1 MFVSVKSLTTYM
13 DRNINY
19 VNEAIANKSNFDD
32 ATFNS
37 YIERM
42 NELLNKQVD
51 SLKKISSNDKLI
63 NKYTQKVQELFKEV
77 VRC

>member
-1 MFVSVKSLTTYM
+1 MFVTVKSLTTYM
-13 DRNINY
+13 DRNMNY

-51 SLKKISSNDKLI
+51 RLKKISSNDKLI
-63 NKYTQKVQELFKEV
+63 NKYTKKVQELFKEV
-77 VRC
+77 VR

>member
-1 MFVSVKSLTTYM
+1 MFVTVKSLTTYM
-13 DRNINY
+13 DRNMNY

-42 NELLNKQVD
+42 NELLNKQVYR
-51 SLKKISSNDKLI
+51 LKKISSNDKLI
-63 NKYTQKVQELFKEV
+63 ILVH
-77 VRC
+77 

>member
-1 MFVSVKSLTTYM
+1 MFVTVKSLTTYM
-13 DRNINY
+13 DRNMNY

-42 NELLNKQVD
+42 NELLNKQVYR
-51 SLKKISSNDKLI
+51 LKKISSNDKLI
-63 NKYTQKVQELFKEV
+63 NKYTKKVQELFKEV
-77 VRC
+77 VR